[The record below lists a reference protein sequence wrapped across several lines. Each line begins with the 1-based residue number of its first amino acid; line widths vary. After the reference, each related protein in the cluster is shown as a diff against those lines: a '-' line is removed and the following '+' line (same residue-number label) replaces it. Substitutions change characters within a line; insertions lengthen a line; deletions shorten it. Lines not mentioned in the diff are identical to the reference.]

1 MRRPPTFLAAAGGLY
16 AAWLAATYL
25 LEGLPRT
32 LLRPDAVALRAAY
45 AVVANVLVGIGGGG
59 LALTWLVR
67 RVALPPAAA
76 GVQRSAR
83 TVVSVVSGTALG
95 IATYALQSPPARA
108 AAVTVNAFLQV
119 FTVSPPRS
127 WCVARHGR
135 RRADRDR
142 LGAPDGCARRL
153 NAQLSRSARRTACH
167 HRHFAGMPCM
177 RRPCFIITSPIAF
190 IISPRI
196 SSMAARS
203 LGPVAPAPVAGMA
216 IMSPIMLPHI
226 SIMGMPIGMA
236 LPPFT
241 PGVVAAEP
249 G

>member
-67 RVALPPAAA
+67 RIALPPAAA

-95 IATYALQSPPARA
+95 IATYTLQSPPARA
-108 AAVTVNAFLQV
+108 VAVTVNAFLQV
-119 FTVSPPRS
+119 FAVSAAEVVGVYHIGHSPPFDSARMIVFLCRS
-127 WCVARHGR
+127 SHGR
-135 RRADRDR
+135 GLRMQR
-142 LGAPDGCARRL
+142 
-153 NAQLSRSARRTACH
+153 
-167 HRHFAGMPCM
+167 
-177 RRPCFIITSPIAF
+177 
-190 IISPRI
+190 
-196 SSMAARS
+196 
-203 LGPVAPAPVAGMA
+203 
-216 IMSPIMLPHI
+216 
-226 SIMGMPIGMA
+226 
-236 LPPFT
+236 
-241 PGVVAAEP
+241 
-249 G
+249 